1 MKNIIDDMLQND
13 NAGFTKKI
21 RDNNDSFEP
30 MNFHSK
36 ESIKFIKDNL
46 DKNLFNKTDR
56 ISIN

>member
-1 MKNIIDDMLQND
+1 MLQND